1 MGDEFS
7 RYHPMVNFLYFTLV
21 LGFSMFFMHPVFLG
35 ISLLCAVCYS
45 IYLNGR
51 RALRF
56 QAVYLLPLL
65 LLTAVM
71 NPVFNHEGIT
81 VLTYF
86 RDGNPLTLESVL
98 YGAAAAV
105 MLVTVICWFACFNK
119 IITSDKLIYLFGR
132 ILPSLS
138 LLLSMVLRFVP
149 RFGAQLRTVRNA
161 QRCMGQ
167 VDSDKNLIK
176 RARHGI
182 KIISIM
188 TTWALENSIETADS
202 MKSRGF
208 GETGRTS
215 FSVFRLQKRDITIL
229 ILLLAC
235 AAAMLAAAWRGALD
249 FQYFPS
255 VRGAGAS
262 VWSVLGG
269 VAYFLLCLLPLVL
282 NLTEAI
288 LWKRMQSRI

>member
-1 MGDEFS
+1 
-7 RYHPMVNFLYFTLV
+7 MVNFLYFTLV

-35 ISLLCAVCYS
+35 ISLVCAVCYS

-81 VLTYF
+81 VLTYL

-105 MLVTVICWFACFNK
+105 MLVTVICWFSCFNK

-235 AAAMLAAAWRGALD
+235 ATAMLAAAWRGALD

-255 VRGAGAS
+255 VRGTGAS

-269 VAYFLLCLLPLVL
+269 VAYFVLCLLPLVL